1 MTRVDCKRKAM
12 DVDDSSIDLV
22 SDVKMT
28 TDTNARFS
36 DLDRI
41 LKRHSA
47 FGNET
52 GKLPCGEYWCVILVL
67 FEVEYLQYLIT

>member
-1 MTRVDCKRKAM
+1 MTRVECKRKAM
-12 DVDDSSIDLV
+12 EIDDCSTELV
-22 SDVKMT
+22 SDIKMT

-41 LKRHSA
+41 LKRQSA

-52 GKLPCGEYWCVILVL
+52 GKLACGEYWWVI
-67 FEVEYLQYLIT
+67 